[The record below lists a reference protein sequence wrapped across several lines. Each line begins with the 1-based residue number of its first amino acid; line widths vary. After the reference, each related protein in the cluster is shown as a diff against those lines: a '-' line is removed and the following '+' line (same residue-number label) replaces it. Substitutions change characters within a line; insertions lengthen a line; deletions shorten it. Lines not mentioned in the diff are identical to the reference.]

1 MLSLLWTICLFV
13 NANAQGKLIC
23 INRICLF
30 FLDIN
35 HIILGSGIQ
44 DDTVLQNTYKDM
56 KELNSGLKRD
66 FQLERLAQSVEG
78 CVNNID
84 QLKETNKIVLK
95 DRGQFEAIFS
105 CALPGCIEG
114 QSWSRNDPLGAWRA
128 FRPITGQYGQILD
141 KNNKYVGCS
150 ATKNDPGICLWCY
163 LSKNPGKNGQE
174 EDNTGSVI
182 ARWVF

>member
-1 MLSLLWTICLFV
+1 MYKFINSYAT
-13 NANAQGKLIC
+13 C
-23 INRICLF
+23 IQKQNIF
-30 FLDIN
+30 I
-35 HIILGSGIQ
+35 SGFAIQ
-44 DDTVLQNTYKDM
+44 DNTVLENTYKDM

-84 QLKETNKIVLK
+84 QLKETNKIVLE

-128 FRPITGQYGQILD
+128 FRTITRQYGQILD

-163 LSKNPGKNGQE
+163 LSKNPGKNRQE